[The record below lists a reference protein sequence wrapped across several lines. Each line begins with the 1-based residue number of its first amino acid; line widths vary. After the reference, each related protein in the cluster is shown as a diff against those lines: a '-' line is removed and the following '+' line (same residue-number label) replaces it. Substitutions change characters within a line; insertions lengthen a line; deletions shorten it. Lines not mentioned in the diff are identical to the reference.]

1 MADDQLDAYFE
12 IEQRRAGQQ
21 GKKAAQ
27 FYVDLQPGE
36 TTLANMASR
45 IYAARLASGA
55 VAAGQEEAA
64 MMKSVKEAMRIAQ
77 FVEHWVEDAEEAK
90 KG

>member
-12 IEQRRAGQQ
+12 IEQRRRGQQ
-21 GKKAAQ
+21 GSKGQ
-27 FYVDLQPGE
+27 QLYVDLQPGE
-36 TTLANMASR
+36 MTLANMASR

-64 MMKSVKEAMRIAQ
+64 MQRSVREAMRIAQ
-77 FVEHWVEDAEEAK
+77 YVEHWVEDAEEAK
-90 KG
+90 KD